1 MRRLFSQVDVFGL
14 HAYGGNP
21 VAVILDGDGLDAA
34 QMQAIARWTN
44 LSETTFVLPPVQAG
58 AHYRLRI
65 FTPRQELPFAGHP
78 SIGTAHALLDAG
90 RIRPDAEGRLLQ
102 ECGAGLVPLQVEVD
116 EGSRRLH
123 VRMPTPQLQ
132 PLDPAAQAR
141 LTAALGALCT
151 PASTVNVGPTWIVA
165 TLADGDRVRALT
177 PDFTALSELSVDL
190 RAVGITVCGQDRSG
204 EADLVVRSF
213 VPADGIPEDPVCG
226 SGNGAVGAYL
236 HALGQSPGPR
246 YSVSQGRECGH
257 DGRVDVRLG
266 HDGNVWVGGTALTCI
281 EGHIEA

>member
-14 HAYGGNP
+14 HAYAGNP
-21 VAVILDGDGLDAA
+21 VAVILDGDGLDTA

-44 LSETTFVLPPVQAG
+44 LSETTFVQTPTQAD

-78 SIGTAHALLDAG
+78 SIGTAHALLDAD

-102 ECGAGLVPLQVEVD
+102 ECGAGLVPLQVED
-116 EGSRRLH
+116 NGGGRRLF
-123 VRMPTPQLQ
+123 VRMPTPRLQ
-132 PLDPAAQAR
+132 SLDPAAQAR
-141 LTAALGALCT
+141 LESALGGRCG
-151 PASTVNVGPTWIVA
+151 PASSVNVGPTWIVTA
-165 TLADGDRVRALT
+165 LADGDGVRALA
-177 PDFTALSELSVDL
+177 PDFTALAELSIDL
-190 RAVGITVCGQDRSG
+190 QAVGITVCGRDRSA

-226 SGNGAVGAYL
+226 SGNGAIGAYL
-236 HALGQSPGPR
+236 HARSELPAR
-246 YSVSQGRECGH
+246 HYSVSQGRECGH

-266 HDGNVWVGGTALTCI
+266 HDGDVWVGGTALTCI
-281 EGHIEA
+281 EGHLDA